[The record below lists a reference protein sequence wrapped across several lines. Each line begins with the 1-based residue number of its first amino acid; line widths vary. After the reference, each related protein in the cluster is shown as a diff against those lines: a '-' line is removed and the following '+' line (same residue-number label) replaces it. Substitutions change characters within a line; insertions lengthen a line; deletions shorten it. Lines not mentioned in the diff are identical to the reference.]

1 MFTDWGSNEN
11 GWREEDSLSTQTE
24 KVHRAEVQ
32 KGAQITHKVS
42 SIK

>member
-11 GWREEDSLSTQTE
+11 RGREKDSLSTQTE
-24 KVHRAEVQ
+24 KYTAEVQ